1 MPDTEKT
8 RSSFSLLQNSGA
20 MADTDLVM
28 HHTAA
33 ERMETAGMEMLRIPA
48 VQAGAE
54 KQSLPETEIIRYSN
68 ALYAAKSSGCLKVR
82 ERSA

>member
-8 RSSFSLLQNSGA
+8 RSSCSLLQNSGA
-20 MADTDLVM
+20 MEGQGM
-28 HHTAA
+28 HHTA
-33 ERMETAGMEMLRIPA
+33 ELMEAVSMEILQIQA
-48 VQAGAE
+48 VQAGVE
-54 KQSLPETEIIRYSN
+54 KQSLRKTEIIRYSN

>member
-8 RSSFSLLQNSGA
+8 RSSCSLLQNSGA

-33 ERMETAGMEMLRIPA
+33 ERMEAAGMEMLRIPA

-54 KQSLPETEIIRYSN
+54 KQSLRKTEIIRCSN